1 MAITISQSKNAIE
14 IKPAMGI
21 TKFILD
27 SIKPAKYCWADLRK
41 SINIPGNIFSWKIQF
56 RNRETRSSFFALMC
70 FSLLFSFYLYILS
83 KHLLHHLYTLLALS
97 TIPVFPPTIYYL
109 MWGIPLKL
117 SQLKKKKKREPII
130 YSFIVL
136 QSIKSC
142 MCSLT
147 WGWARRT
154 AVCFGKR
161 SRTRR
166 DACAITLPAITHAG
180 KLLARRVAQFWPVP
194 SVSFFPDKVW
204 AQFRGWCRPGTTANK
219 QQGMQLLFRGMEKVK
234 PHGFVPCQATPAGL
248 QAKENSYLFTTVYLA
263 STHKCLDCRS
273 SMEGNQIVVL
283 MAGIHCPVIPDFQY

>member
-1 MAITISQSKNAIE
+1 M
-14 IKPAMGI
+14 
-21 TKFILD
+21 
-27 SIKPAKYCWADLRK
+27 
-41 SINIPGNIFSWKIQF
+41 
-56 RNRETRSSFFALMC
+56 
-70 FSLLFSFYLYILS
+70 
-83 KHLLHHLYTLLALS
+83 
-97 TIPVFPPTIYYL
+97 
-109 MWGIPLKL
+109 
-117 SQLKKKKKREPII
+117 
-130 YSFIVL
+130 

-219 QQGMQLLFRGMEKVK
+219 QQGMQLLFRGMEKIK